1 MTSTNSSDPSSV
13 IANGTAQLVPNVFSQ
28 LRLGRTSAISNA
40 AQFLLVAAM
49 VSSILRVLSRRRA
62 KAQFKLDDVCAV
74 VAAVL
79 LLANTVICV
88 EFHYL
93 GMASFSFN
101 GASTPEREAER
112 QTKVVEAFKL
122 SFAFEVL
129 YLLSIFL
136 VKFSMLFLYSRFAH
150 QTKGILLYL
159 RITQGI
165 CAATFIVCILSLFL
179 SCNPISN
186 YWSVTPSSYHCMHR
200 TLLTYASG
208 ISNIVTNTLVLL
220 VPIPLLLRITLTRS
234 QKIGLSI
241 LYFFGA
247 SVILTSAL
255 RFVTQLLNVSNQQA
269 MGWSQ
274 MEVSLALLLASAP
287 MAIKLLFL
295 PLLDVDTERE
305 EILNAR
311 RGAPSADLD
320 TPTFMKKLMGE
331 RDALEGGRSPWLVR
345 PMSPAILV

>member
-129 YLLSIFL
+129 YLLRYVHAPYRDSSVRIADDRAA
-136 VKFSMLFLYSRFAH
+136 YS
-150 QTKGILLYL
+150 
-159 RITQGI
+159 
-165 CAATFIVCILSLFL
+165 
-179 SCNPISN
+179 
-186 YWSVTPSSYHCMHR
+186 W
-200 TLLTYASG
+200 
-208 ISNIVTNTLVLL
+208 
-220 VPIPLLLRITLTRS
+220 
-234 QKIGLSI
+234 
-241 LYFFGA
+241 
-247 SVILTSAL
+247 
-255 RFVTQLLNVSNQQA
+255 
-269 MGWSQ
+269 
-274 MEVSLALLLASAP
+274 
-287 MAIKLLFL
+287 
-295 PLLDVDTERE
+295 
-305 EILNAR
+305 
-311 RGAPSADLD
+311 
-320 TPTFMKKLMGE
+320 
-331 RDALEGGRSPWLVR
+331 
-345 PMSPAILV
+345 